1 MINRILIF
9 LIFLIPLESMAREFP
24 SSGGSTKKGFYFS
37 VAGKGGLGTSGSVD
51 ETLAESRDQYRYGGE
66 VNLGIRIGSFLLG
79 GSAEYNWWK
88 QKTKASEVSD
98 TNMSATQMNIAPIL
112 GMSFGNFLLLG
123 KPILNSKVTLDQKDS
138 SNGEVVYTTP
148 VMPSYVLQLNYKLA
162 GSSYVGVEY
171 SSVTYKN
178 TEVDGEETKLDD
190 EIIYS
195 GWGVIYGFMF

>member
-1 MINRILIF
+1 
-9 LIFLIPLESMAREFP
+9 MAMEFP
-24 SSGGSTKKGFYFS
+24 SSAGSSTKKGFYFS

-51 ETLAESRDQYRYGGE
+51 EAIAESRDHYRYGGE

-88 QKTKASEVSD
+88 QKTKASEVGD

-112 GMSFGNFLLLG
+112 GMSFGNFLLVG
-123 KPILNSKVTLDQKDS
+123 KPILNSKVTLDQEDA
-138 SNGEVVYTTP
+138 SNGKIVYTTP

-178 TEVDGEETKLDD
+178 VEVDGEETKLDD